1 MVIALKG
8 GVLLKMLD
16 FMFVSKKDMTKYRRE
31 MIEVS
36 PIFLVKNNSKD
47 LMIRGGDFYAVWDE
61 ERGLWSVNEDDATRM
76 IDSEV
81 RKESDR
87 IKESYPDKEVITKYI
102 LNANSG
108 MIDSWHRYCQKQL
121 RDNYHP
127 LDAKITFSNSDV
139 KKEDYVSKK
148 LPYPLEKCPINAYEE
163 LMGTL
168 YSEEERRKL
177 EWAVGSIIAGDSKK
191 IQKFIV
197 LYGSAGSGKSTFLNI
212 LQMLFEGYY
221 AFFDSKTLG
230 SAKNDFA
237 LEDFKTN
244 PLVAIQHDGDLSR
257 LEDNTKLNSIVSH
270 ESMLV
275 NEKFKN
281 KYVMRFDS
289 FIFMGTNKPVRIT
302 EAKSGLLRRLIDV
315 RPSGK
320 KVPFDRYNDLMEQ
333 IKFELGGIAYHCLK
347 VYEETG
353 ISYYNNYIPTDMMS
367 ATNDFYDFM
376 ENYYDFFC
384 EEDYVTLVDVWG
396 LYKKYCEFAD
406 VKYSY
411 SMRVV
416 RTELKNYF
424 DIYKN
429 NDVLNGKHVRNVYLG
444 FKKDKFFSSDGYSEV
459 ETKKTLI
466 LDKTESIFDEKFA
479 DCPAQYG
486 NEEGTPMMKWENVK
500 TKLKDIDT
508 TKLHYVQIPENH
520 IVIDFDLKDDEGNKS
535 FEKNLLAASK
545 WPLTYSELSKSGAG
559 IHLHYFYSGDVSEL
573 SRVYSEGIE
582 VKVFTGNSSLRRK
595 LTKCNDI
602 PIAVINSGLPL
613 KGAKNMI
620 NYEAVKSEKALRG
633 RIEKCL
639 RKEHH
644 GATKPE
650 VDFIF
655 KILEDAYNSDL
666 VYDVSDMRPK
676 ILAFANNSTNQAD
689 TCLKTVNKMHF
700 YSEKEESGVMTGDYI
715 SDKLVFY
722 DVEVF
727 PNLFLVVYKKEGCDP
742 VKMINP
748 SPKEVEQLFRFKLVG
763 FNCRRYDNHILYAR
777 TLGYDN
783 HQLYMLSQKIVNGSK
798 NAMFANAYSLSY
810 IDVYDFCSKKQSLKK
825 WEIELDIHHQE
836 LGFRWDEDVPE
847 DKWELVAE
855 YCVNDVIATE
865 AVFYARQQDFV
876 AREILADI
884 SGLTVNDTTNS
895 HTTRLIVGTEQRPQS
910 EFVYTDLSEM
920 FPGYSF
926 DAGKSVYK
934 GEEVGEGGYVY
945 AEPGMYGNVAL
956 LDIASMHPNSAINLN
971 IFGPYT
977 KNFKEL
983 VDARLCIKHKDYK
996 AAEKLFDGKL
1006 KPYLKDPEQAEALAY
1021 ALKIAINSVYGL
1033 TAAKFENK
1041 LRDPRNKDNIV
1052 AKRGALFMVDLKEA
1066 VQKKGYTVAHIKTDS
1081 IKIPDATEHIIEFV
1095 KEFGKKYGY
1104 TFEHEAT
1111 YDKMCLVNDAVYI
1124 ARYQD
1129 GTWTATGAQF
1139 QQPYVFKTLFSHE
1152 PIEFKD
1158 MCETKTVTSA
1168 LYLDMNEGLPEG
1180 EHNYIFVGKAGSF
1193 CPIKPGCGGGLLMR
1207 QNGEKYNSAT
1217 GAKGYR
1223 WLESEIVKEL
1233 GKEDDIDRSY
1243 YTVLVDE
1250 AVSDISK
1257 YGDFEWFISEDKYK
1271 GEFDVPF

>member
-1 MVIALKG
+1 M
-8 GVLLKMLD
+8 
-16 FMFVSKKDMTKYRRE
+16 
-31 MIEVS
+31 
-36 PIFLVKNNSKD
+36 
-47 LMIRGGDFYAVWDE
+47 
-61 ERGLWSVNEDDATRM
+61 
-76 IDSEV
+76 
-81 RKESDR
+81 
-87 IKESYPDKEVITKYI
+87 
-102 LNANSG
+102 
-108 MIDSWHRYCQKQL
+108 
-121 RDNYHP
+121 
-127 LDAKITFSNSDV
+127 
-139 KKEDYVSKK
+139 
-148 LPYPLEKCPINAYEE
+148 
-163 LMGTL
+163 
-168 YSEEERRKL
+168 
-177 EWAVGSIIAGDSKK
+177 
-191 IQKFIV
+191 
-197 LYGSAGSGKSTFLNI
+197 
-212 LQMLFEGYY
+212 
-221 AFFDSKTLG
+221 
-230 SAKNDFA
+230 
-237 LEDFKTN
+237 
-244 PLVAIQHDGDLSR
+244 
-257 LEDNTKLNSIVSH
+257 
-270 ESMLV
+270 
-275 NEKFKN
+275 
-281 KYVMRFDS
+281 
-289 FIFMGTNKPVRIT
+289 
-302 EAKSGLLRRLIDV
+302 
-315 RPSGK
+315 
-320 KVPFDRYNDLMEQ
+320 
-333 IKFELGGIAYHCLK
+333 
-347 VYEETG
+347 
-353 ISYYNNYIPTDMMS
+353 
-367 ATNDFYDFM
+367 
-376 ENYYDFFC
+376 
-384 EEDYVTLVDVWG
+384 
-396 LYKKYCEFAD
+396 
-406 VKYSY
+406 
-411 SMRVV
+411 
-416 RTELKNYF
+416 
-424 DIYKN
+424 
-429 NDVLNGKHVRNVYLG
+429 
-444 FKKDKFFSSDGYSEV
+444 
-459 ETKKTLI
+459 
-466 LDKTESIFDEKFA
+466 
-479 DCPAQYG
+479 
-486 NEEGTPMMKWENVK
+486 
-500 TKLKDIDT
+500 
-508 TKLHYVQIPENH
+508 
-520 IVIDFDLKDDEGNKS
+520 
-535 FEKNLLAASK
+535 
-545 WPLTYSELSKSGAG
+545 
-559 IHLHYFYSGDVSEL
+559 
-573 SRVYSEGIE
+573 
-582 VKVFTGNSSLRRK
+582 
-595 LTKCNDI
+595 
-602 PIAVINSGLPL
+602 
-613 KGAKNMI
+613 
-620 NYEAVKSEKALRG
+620 RG

-689 TCLKTVNKMHF
+689 TCLKVVNKMHF
-700 YSEKEESGVMTGDYI
+700 YSEKEESGVITGDYI

-748 SPKEVEQLFRFKLVG
+748 SPKEVEQLFKFKLVG

-855 YCVNDVIATE
+855 YCVNDVLATE
-865 AVFYARQQDFV
+865 AVFYARQQDFI

-1081 IKIPDATEHIIEFV
+1081 IKIPDADKHIIDFV
-1095 KEFGKKYGY
+1095 IDFGKKYGY

-1223 WLESEIVKEL
+1223 WLEAEIVKEL
-1233 GKEDDIDRSY
+1233 DKEDDIDRSY

-1250 AVSDISK
+1250 AVADISK

>member
-1 MVIALKG
+1 MH
-8 GVLLKMLD
+8 
-16 FMFVSKKDMTKYRRE
+16 VSRRDMTKYRKE
-31 MIEVS
+31 VIEVS

-81 RKESDR
+81 RKESEK
-87 IKESYPDKEVITKYI
+87 IEESNPGKEVITKYI

-121 RDNYHP
+121 RDNYHQ
-127 LDAKITFSNSDV
+127 LDTKITFSNSDV

-148 LPYPLEKCPINAYEE
+148 LPYPLEKCKTYAYDE

-168 YSEEERRKL
+168 YSEEERKKL
-177 EWAVGSIIAGDSKK
+177 EWAIGSIIAGDSKK

-353 ISYYNNYIPTDMMS
+353 ISYYNNYVPTDMMS

-429 NDVLNGKHVRNVYLG
+429 NDVINGKHVRNVYLG
-444 FKKDKFFSSDGYSEV
+444 FKKDKFFSSDNYSEV

-466 LDKTESIFDEKFA
+466 LDKTESIFDTKFA

-559 IHLHYFYSGDVSEL
+559 IHLHYFYSGNVSEL

-582 VKVFTGNSSLRRK
+582 VKVFSGNSSLRRK

-613 KGAKNMI
+613 KGAKNMV

-676 ILAFANNSTNQAD
+676 ILAFANNSTNQAE

-700 YSEKEESGVMTGDYI
+700 YSEIENPVVSGDYI
-715 SDKLVFY
+715 SDKYVFY

-748 SPKEVEQLFRFKLVG
+748 SPKEVEQLFKFKLVG

-798 NAMFANAYSLSY
+798 NAMFANAYGLSY
-810 IDVYDFCSKKQSLKK
+810 TDVYDFCSKKQSLKK

-895 HTTRLIVGTEQRPQS
+895 HTTRLIVGKEQRPQS

-926 DAGKSVYK
+926 DAGKSTYK

-996 AAEKLFDGKL
+996 GAEKLFDGKL
-1006 KPYLKDPEQAEALAY
+1006 KPYLKDPEQADALAY

-1081 IKIPDATEHIIEFV
+1081 IKIPDADKHIIEFV
-1095 KEFGKKYGY
+1095 MEFGKKYGY

-1168 LYLDMNEGLPEG
+1168 LYLDMNEDLPEG

-1193 CPIKPGCGGGLLMR
+1193 CPIKKGCGGGLLMR

>member
-81 RKESDR
+81 RKESER
-87 IKESYPDKEVITKYI
+87 IQELYPDKEVITKYI

-700 YSEKEESGVMTGDYI
+700 YSEKEESGVITGDYI

-748 SPKEVEQLFRFKLVG
+748 SPKEVEQLFKFKLVG

-798 NAMFANAYSLSY
+798 NAMFANAYGLSY
-810 IDVYDFCSKKQSLKK
+810 TDVYDFCSKKQSLKK

>member
-16 FMFVSKKDMTKYRRE
+16 FMLVSKRDMTKYRRE

-81 RKESDR
+81 RKESER

-139 KKEDYVSKK
+139 KKDDYVSKK
-148 LPYPLEKCPINAYEE
+148 LPYPLEKCSINAYEE
-163 LMGTL
+163 LMSTL

-177 EWAVGSIIAGDSKK
+177 EWAIGSIIAGDSKK

-347 VYEETG
+347 IYEDTG
-353 ISYYNNYIPTDMMS
+353 ISYYNNYVPTDMMS

-444 FKKDKFFSSDGYSEV
+444 FKKDKFFSSDSYSEV

-466 LDKTESIFDEKFA
+466 LDKTESIFDSKFA

-486 NEEGTPMMKWENVK
+486 NEEGTPVMKWENVK

-508 TKLHYVQIPENH
+508 TKLHYVQIPQNH

-639 RKEHH
+639 KKEHH

-676 ILAFANNSTNQAD
+676 ILAFANNSTNQAE

-700 YSEKEESGVMTGDYI
+700 YSEKEESGVVTGDYI

-748 SPKEVEQLFRFKLVG
+748 SPKEVEQLFKFKLVG

-996 AAEKLFDGKL
+996 AAEKLFGGKL
-1006 KPYLKDPEQAEALAY
+1006 KPYLKDPEQAESLAY

-1081 IKIPDATEHIIEFV
+1081 IKIPDATDHIIEFV

-1223 WLESEIVKEL
+1223 WLEAEIVKEL

-1250 AVSDISK
+1250 AVADISK